1 MNPAQPPLP
10 PPENLASQ
18 ANAWVVRLTS
28 GQATV
33 EDARALREWC
43 ATSAAHAEAYRQA
56 AQLWKQ
62 TGEVAALAKPLAPP
76 RRRHIALASAVAACI
91 ALVVVGWTQ
100 LGGLADA
107 RAVLADHHTAPG
119 DQQRIELE
127 DGSIIEMDARSRL
140 NVEFS
145 ATQRHIS
152 LGGGAAV
159 FHVQHDAKR
168 PFVVSAAGGT
178 VTAIGTV
185 FEVREQGAGIKVT
198 CSEGVVA
205 VNQSGARQLLS
216 AGEQL
221 RYGEQGISAQAKVDA
236 EQELAWRQG
245 LLVFKNRPLQELVDE
260 LNRYH
265 RGRIVLTSA
274 RIAALPVSGVF
285 HLQRPDEAL
294 RHIEQTLQLSATELP
309 AGLVLLR

>member
-10 PPENLASQ
+10 PPEILVSQ

-33 EDARALREWC
+33 KDARALREWC

-62 TGEVAALAKPLAPP
+62 TGEVAALAKPQAPRQ
-76 RRRHIALASAVAACI
+76 RRRVALASAVAACTL
-91 ALVVVGWTQ
+91 LVIGWAQ
-100 LGGLADA
+100 LGGLSDA
-107 RAVLADHHTAPG
+107 RAVLADHHTASG
-119 DQQRIELE
+119 SRQRVELE
-127 DGSIIEMDARSRL
+127 DGSIIEMDARTRL

-159 FHVQHDAKR
+159 FHVQHDAQR

-185 FEVREQGAGIKVT
+185 FEVREQGASTKVT

-205 VNQSGARQLLS
+205 VNQNGARQLLS

-221 RYGEQGISAQAKVDA
+221 RYGEHGISAQTKVDA

-265 RGRIVLTSA
+265 QGRIVLTSE